1 MTDRLLTLDE
11 ACEIVQL
18 SPWPLR
24 RAIARGELHAF
35 KPGNRIRIS
44 EGALAAWL
52 ESTASGPAPTTS
64 SARRRPRAGQ
74 PSRTFRERVRPQD
87 REQRE
92 AALDGPLA

>member
-1 MTDRLLTLDE
+1 MTERLLTLE
-11 ACEIVQL
+11 QACEIVQL

-52 ESTASGPAPTTS
+52 ESTASGPAPTS
-64 SARRRPRAGQ
+64 AARRRPRAGQ
-74 PSRTFRERVRPQD
+74 PSRTFRERVRSQD